1 MIVNPQVF
9 NYRLTIGTLVVALV
23 AFTTFSFFNYR
34 TVKSQQDFLVQEKK
48 LLHNELNEFID
59 QYDEISLE
67 RESLKEELS
76 RINSEVSGTNDVI
89 LKLETNANMVAELK
103 TELQQLKRENRS
115 IKQRETDLLTSK
127 NALNNER
134 NLALQTLELEQNRV
148 QNLIKEKEVLEN
160 SLSKARLISANS
172 FKAKTF
178 NHRSSNKVRETSKA
192 SEVNKLELSFVINEN
207 ALASKGTKN
216 LYVQVIGPDN
226 NVIADKGAIE
236 FGEASLIYS
245 AKTEI
250 EYSNEAI
257 EVHTSIKEE
266 NAFKKG
272 RYYISVFENDRKL
285 GSTQILLN

>member
-76 RINSEVSGTNDVI
+76 RINSEVSVTNDVI
-89 LKLETNANMVAELK
+89 LKLEANANLVAELK
-103 TELQQLKRENRS
+103 TELQQLKRENRN
-115 IKQRETDLLTSK
+115 IKQRETDLLTST

-192 SEVNKLELSFVINEN
+192 SEVNNLELSFVINEN